1 MRLESLWRIL
11 CPENRPNRGF
21 LGHRM
26 RISGPGR
33 ILCPATRLE
42 TLPNRD
48 HTADWSNKQLAHN
61 RHHRPLA
68 SRKPGRARGD
78 GHRGTPG
85 AEARG
90 SRQGKARASP
100 RGRPQTGAR
109 GRSDGLAA
117 GKHRGEPAEM
127 GTEGH
132 RGQERRAR
140 GGEKPGRARGTGR
153 RRAPEAGATGSQVN
167 NYREKDENPETR
179 RPSKGQDARSS
190 RA

>member
-1 MRLESLWRIL
+1 MRLGSLRRIL
-11 CPENRPNRGF
+11 CPVNRPNRGF

-26 RISGPGR
+26 RISGQGR

-85 AEARG
+85 AGTTG
-90 SRQGKARASP
+90 SRQDKSQR
-100 RGRPQTGAR
+100 
-109 GRSDGLAA
+109 L
-117 GKHRGEPAEM
+117 GEPAEQAA
-127 GTEGH
+127 EG
-132 RGQERRAR
+132 RQRQERRAR
-140 GGEKPGRARGTGR
+140 GREKPGRARGAGH
-153 RRAPEAGATGSQVN
+153 RRAPGAGATGSQVN
-167 NYREKDENPETR
+167 NYRGKGRKPGDAEAEQ
-179 RPSKGQDARSS
+179 RPRCTVKPGMTQADGRPAERVSPISA
-190 RA
+190 